1 MAFCLVCFCCTWVQ
15 YKKLIV
21 MLNKISLLFLLLL
34 LTSPASFSQSAEL
47 YFIKM
52 PAELLP
58 TLPLNSRKDLVDFYK
73 NERTSVMPAA
83 FGGEM
88 TLKVLKDDY
97 IFLQTSQA
105 TDMQIKLLPISDT
118 LKIIAVIYSASAPMK
133 NSVVNFY
140 NTDWK
145 QISGIWK
152 NELTCLNF
160 FDVAGAGEELSN
172 RFKNHCVR
180 FFIQLSFEADSND
193 LIVFSPIKED
203 SQGNFPQEFLPFLKK
218 SFRIDWK
225 NGRF

>member
-1 MAFCLVCFCCTWVQ
+1 
-15 YKKLIV
+15 

-34 LTSPASFSQSAEL
+34 LTASASFSQSAEL

-52 PAELLP
+52 PADLLP

-105 TDMQIKLLPISDT
+105 TDMQIKLLPMNDT
-118 LKIIAVIYSASAPMK
+118 LNLIAVVHSASSPIK
-133 NSVVNFY
+133 NSILSFY
-140 NTDWK
+140 STDWK
-145 QISGIWK
+145 PITGIWK
-152 NELTCLNF
+152 NELTCLDF
-160 FDVAGAGEELSN
+160 FNVSGAGEELSN
-172 RFKNHCVR
+172 RFKKHCVR
-180 FFIQLSFEADSND
+180 YFIQLSFETGSND
-193 LIVFSPIKED
+193 LIVSSPIKED
-203 SQGNFPQEFLPFLKK
+203 SQGDFPQEFLPYLKDM
-218 SFRIDWK
+218 FRIDWK